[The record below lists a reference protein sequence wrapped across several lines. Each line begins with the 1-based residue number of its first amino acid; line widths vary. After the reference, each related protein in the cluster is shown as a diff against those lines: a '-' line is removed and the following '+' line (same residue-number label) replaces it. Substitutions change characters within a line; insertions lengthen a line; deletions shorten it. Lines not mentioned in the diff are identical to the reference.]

1 MERGASDAGE
11 LATGAVKDDEGG
23 VGVLAGGGGVDLEA
37 QLGGVA
43 EQLGD
48 RSGAQV
54 GDGDRGQLDRLDQPR
69 AGGRLRERLGVERG
83 VGAVRAEARG
93 VELDAA
99 GEQAQGGDL
108 VVLRVE
114 ELPADGLGDRPR
126 SGLGVLAQER
136 GDDDDAQGGA
146 QPGAQGGDGVQDLA
160 AVDLRG
166 EDRCGVLTAEQGAR
180 VGAKAQP
187 QLGEAVVADDAGVVG
202 GLAQAVAADHP
213 AERGA
218 GDQLVLDGLDEDA
231 AGEQVELGL
240 AADLRAQ
247 ADGAVEVALVE
258 AHVLTKADDAG
269 DPPGRVPEE
278 GLAVVEDRDRGGEA
292 AGLDHLAL
300 AVGSEL
306 ASALQALGA
315 DEGAGEGV
323 VGAADVEAVLA
334 GEQLHAGGALA
345 GAVAGLDDDLARLVD
360 HQGVDADRQLAQVAE
375 VGAIFGGEQE
385 VEEAAER
392 GLGDAAADVSEGDGV
407 VVAVDLDPGR
417 AVGDRRLD
425 QLEDV
430 AGGVGEGELPQLLD
444 RLGARE
450 GEAPP
455 LGEAAAAAGLG
466 DDGVDRAHRRPP
478 RAGAAASSGRAA
490 AIRATSRP
498 SRRSSLSSRSL
509 ARQ

>member
-1 MERGASDAGE
+1 MRAPSAVGNRRRPSRSTPGGPGSTSAKARPGGALAQAEDGGADDGEQGPLALDGAERGVGVDEAGEHAVGGVGEADGGVAQAGVGEQLEGAPLGARAGDLRGGDDREGDDEDVAGVERGASDAGE

-54 GDGDRGQLDRLDQPR
+54 GDGDRGEVDRLDQPR

-114 ELPADGLGDRPR
+114 ELAADGVGDRPR
-126 SGLGVLAQER
+126 GGLGVLVEER

-202 GLAQAVAADHP
+202 GLAQAVAADHA

-240 AADLRAQ
+240 AADRA
-247 ADGAVEVALVE
+247 
-258 AHVLTKADDAG
+258 
-269 DPPGRVPEE
+269 
-278 GLAVVEDRDRGGEA
+278 
-292 AGLDHLAL
+292 
-300 AVGSEL
+300 
-306 ASALQALGA
+306 
-315 DEGAGEGV
+315 
-323 VGAADVEAVLA
+323 
-334 GEQLHAGGALA
+334 
-345 GAVAGLDDDLARLVD
+345 
-360 HQGVDADRQLAQVAE
+360 
-375 VGAIFGGEQE
+375 
-385 VEEAAER
+385 
-392 GLGDAAADVSEGDGV
+392 
-407 VVAVDLDPGR
+407 
-417 AVGDRRLD
+417 
-425 QLEDV
+425 
-430 AGGVGEGELPQLLD
+430 
-444 RLGARE
+444 
-450 GEAPP
+450 
-455 LGEAAAAAGLG
+455 
-466 DDGVDRAHRRPP
+466 RRPMVP
-478 RAGAAASSGRAA
+478 
-490 AIRATSRP
+490 
-498 SRRSSLSSRSL
+498 
-509 ARQ
+509 